1 MTGNQT
7 LGISDKDIVMYAKRQ
22 NVISIIITS
31 ISSIILAAS
40 SYKIGILYPNESD
53 KSMFTPLD
61 RFVMKLS
68 GTISLNPGSDSAVIA
83 MQQPFGTG
91 HH

>member
-1 MTGNQT
+1 
-7 LGISDKDIVMYAKRQ
+7 MYAERQ

-31 ISSIILAAS
+31 IGSITLAAS
-40 SYKIGILYPNESD
+40 SYKIAILYPNESD

-61 RFVMKLS
+61 RFVMKLF
-68 GTISLNPGSDSAVIA
+68 GTISLNAGSDSAVTAI
-83 MQQPFGTG
+83 QQPFGTG